1 MRFSERLQVENY
13 RGRRIPRVLGI
24 GLAAG
29 GTIVLAAVGVTASE
43 WVRWSGSLLAGA
55 AGLVD
60 DLSPAGPRGLRGHL
74 RALVGGR
81 VTTGAIKVVV
91 IAAAAIVVVASSPR
105 GGALDRLASVILI
118 AGTANAL
125 NGLDVRPGRALKAFV
140 VGGGILLAVAGAA
153 IAATTAAVLPFALA
167 FVVLDLRERAMLG
180 DAGANLLG
188 FVLGVGVWSA
198 TPVGWTWVAAALVVA
213 LNLVA
218 ETVTFSRVIRRVP
231 PLRWFD
237 ALGRLPDPT

>member
-1 MRFSERLQVENY
+1 MRLTERLRVENF
-13 RGRRIPRVLGI
+13 RGRRVPRVLGI
-24 GLAAG
+24 GLATG
-29 GTIVLAAVGVTASE
+29 GTIVLAAVGVPASE
-43 WVRWSGSLLAGA
+43 WLRWSGAVLVGA

-60 DLSPAGPRGLRGHL
+60 DLSPEGPRGLRGHL

-81 VTTGAIKVVV
+81 VTTGVVKAVV

-118 AGTANAL
+118 SGTANVL
-125 NGLDVRPGRALKAFV
+125 NGLDVRPGRALKAFL
-140 VGGGILLAVAGAA
+140 VGGAILLAVEGAGV
-153 IAATTAAVLPFALA
+153 AATTAAVLPFALA

-180 DAGANLLG
+180 DAGANLVG

-198 TPVGWTWVAAALVVA
+198 TPEGWTWVIAALVVW
-213 LNLVA
+213 LNVVA
-218 ETVTFSRVIRRVP
+218 ETVTFSSVIRRVP

-237 ALGRLPDPT
+237 ALGRRPDPA